1 MPRSLAE
8 RLRVHE
14 QHKARLADEAARL
27 NNVERKIR
35 TRRLIEAGA
44 LIEKVGL
51 LNLDTN
57 VLYGALLSLR
67 EGLDDNHQIE
77 AWAALGG
84 RTFAREARL
93 RDAGQEA
100 ILLAFP
106 APLPKDA
113 TESLRAAGFR
123 FNRLML
129 HWEGLAQYSEAESLA
144 AAYGGAA
151 RRVATHNVAIRPLD
165 ATDATG

>member
-77 AWAALGG
+77 AWAAFGG

-113 TESLRAAGFR
+113 TASLRAAGFR

-151 RRVATHNVAIRPLD
+151 RRGATHNVAMQPLG